1 MSRRGWLLFIGLSVI
16 WGLPYLLIKVAVRD
30 LTPASLVFLRTTL
43 GAGLLLPVVL
53 ARGNLRALL
62 PRWRPVVLFTLTELA
77 VPWLLLSDAER
88 RVTSS
93 FAGLFIA
100 AVPMVGALLARL
112 TGSQERFGGR
122 RLLGLAVGAAGVV
135 ALLGLDLG
143 GDGLAVAELAVVALG
158 YAIGPMVVARGLS
171 DLPTLDVV
179 TASLGLCALGYAPFG
194 LAQLPAT
201 LPPLATLGAVAG
213 LGVFCT
219 AVAFI
224 VFFKLI
230 AEVGPARATVI
241 TYVNPAIA
249 VAAGV
254 TILGEPLTLGTVI
267 GFALIIGGS
276 WLATGPGGGAARKD
290 RAAGPGGADPVQAA
304 T

>member
-30 LTPASLVFLRTTL
+30 LTPASLVFLRTAL
-43 GAGLLLPVVL
+43 GAALLLPVVL

-62 PRWRPVVLFTLTELA
+62 PRWRPVVLFTVAELA

-112 TGSQERFGGR
+112 TGSQERFGVR
-122 RLLGLAVGAAGVV
+122 RLAGLALGAAGVV

-194 LAQLPAT
+194 IAQLPAT
-201 LPPLATLGAVAG
+201 LPPLPALGAVAG
-213 LGVFCT
+213 LGIFCT
-219 AVAFI
+219 AAAFI
-224 VFFKLI
+224 IFFKLI

-267 GFALIIGGS
+267 GFVLIIGGS
-276 WLATGPGGGAARKD
+276 WLATGPGGGGARKD
-290 RAAGPGGADPVQAA
+290 RAAGPEGADPVQAP